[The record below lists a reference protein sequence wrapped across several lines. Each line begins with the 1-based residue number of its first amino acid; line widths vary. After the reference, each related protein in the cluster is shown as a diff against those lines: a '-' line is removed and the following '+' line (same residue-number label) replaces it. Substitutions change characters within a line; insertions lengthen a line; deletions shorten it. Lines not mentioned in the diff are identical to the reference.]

1 MGPIAVGPTGAD
13 YSDRPGVQKLWRVAQ
28 LAKNKI
34 ESQGGFNQWELR
46 TMFESQSLKPPND
59 EKFEEL
65 DVNGNGKIEKP
76 EITNLV
82 ARYKEALAYFYQGL
96 DVLDTN
102 KNGQIED
109 SEFTEGED
117 FANHDRNRGTQ
128 MKTLE
133 ETIKGG
139 LYMINY

>member
-1 MGPIAVGPTGAD
+1 M
-13 YSDRPGVQKLWRVAQ
+13 
-28 LAKNKI
+28 
-34 ESQGGFNQWELR
+34 
-46 TMFESQSLKPPND
+46 
-59 EKFEEL
+59 
-65 DVNGNGKIEKP
+65 
-76 EITNLV
+76 
-82 ARYKEALAYFYQGL
+82 
-96 DVLDTN
+96 LDTN